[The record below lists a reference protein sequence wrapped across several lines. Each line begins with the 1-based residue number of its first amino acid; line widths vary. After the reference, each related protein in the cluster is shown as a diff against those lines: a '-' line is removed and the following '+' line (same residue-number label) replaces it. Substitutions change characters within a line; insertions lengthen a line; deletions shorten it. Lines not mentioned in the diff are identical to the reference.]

1 MNTPQ
6 RYWLVAEGEDIK
18 EGVYFSNLDW
28 GKNEA
33 VARAKHSK
41 LSQLIYQLVPVYGVE
56 VKVTYEFP
64 VKEHNSDNP
73 SPQS

>member
-18 EGVYFSNLDW
+18 EGIYFSNLDW

-33 VARAKHSK
+33 VARAKQAK
-41 LSQLIYQLVPVYGVE
+41 LSQMIYQLVPVYGVD
-56 VKVTYEFP
+56 VKITYDFP
-64 VKEHNSDNP
+64 IMDYSNDNP
-73 SPQS
+73 SPKS